1 MIISRR
7 IFCAL
12 LTATLSLGPIG
23 GIAADTKA
31 QNGLEAENSFETD
44 RIVVKSGPKAGSD
57 VILLP
62 GLATPGAVW
71 DNLVS
76 DLEGRATVHVVDVKG
91 FGVGDG
97 AANAE
102 GGMMEGV
109 LADIADF
116 IDERGLEKPALV
128 GHSLGGTLALQAGIE
143 TPDLYGK
150 LMVVDALP
158 FVALLFDPQAT
169 VESVKS
175 QAESMRDQMA
185 SAPAGANAKQTAERY
200 AIDDDAKQQIADWIA
215 ASDPAAV
222 AQAFYEDMQAD
233 FRPELAEIG
242 PAVTLIVP
250 VPPEAEGQNFPQQY
264 EALYS
269 DVPELEVVPIEGAR
283 HFVMLDQPEE
293 MTAAV
298 EKFLGLEE

>member
-7 IFCAL
+7 SFCAL
-12 LTATLSLGPIG
+12 LTATLSLGPVG

-109 LADIADF
+109 LADIAAF
-116 IDERGLEKPALV
+116 IELDHVCESAGRHSGERALHKHP
-128 GHSLGGTLALQAGIE
+128 GQG
-143 TPDLYGK
+143 
-150 LMVVDALP
+150 
-158 FVALLFDPQAT
+158 F
-169 VESVKS
+169 
-175 QAESMRDQMA
+175 
-185 SAPAGANAKQTAERY
+185 TAEQYRH
-200 AIDDDAKQQIADWIA
+200 
-215 ASDPAAV
+215 S
-222 AQAFYEDMQAD
+222 
-233 FRPELAEIG
+233 R
-242 PAVTLIVP
+242 IVH
-250 VPPEAEGQNFPQQY
+250 
-264 EALYS
+264 S
-269 DVPELEVVPIEGAR
+269 
-283 HFVMLDQPEE
+283 
-293 MTAAV
+293 
-298 EKFLGLEE
+298 